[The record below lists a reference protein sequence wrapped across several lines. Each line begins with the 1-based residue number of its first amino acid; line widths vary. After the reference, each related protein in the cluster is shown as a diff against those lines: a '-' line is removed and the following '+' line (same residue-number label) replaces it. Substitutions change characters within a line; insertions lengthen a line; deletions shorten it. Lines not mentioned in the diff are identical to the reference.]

1 LYNQI
6 KEFRKKKQNDY
17 LNIQNLNQ
25 QNEYLKEKVEILQS
39 LGNEKV
45 LECIKQQKK
54 ILEYEQELEILRTT
68 VSKLSNNFLVQEN
81 AEIRELLELYQTQQ
95 TEKDKELLHRE
106 EEIKKYILKMQ
117 ETLTSREKEMNK
129 LKEEIQREQKK
140 IQIYFQTKEELHQE
154 KLQELEDLKYDFL
167 LQKNLLEE
175 EKKTF
180 YIEREEAEKKKEN
193 VEELRKEKKN
203 TKKVQVSKL
212 VSSVSTPEIPSSP
225 LLKIVPTM
233 TPITLIGDSEFGNVV
248 SSPRPKSD
256 TSTDSTAPLSP
267 KRKISSTSI
276 HFAALRDLYE
286 NKSRTNSPRGTES
299 PRRKMSMN
307 STSFKDSDTKT
318 KKKSLELNL
327 KSVDLN
333 INTEFNTTNNMVSK
347 TPRIVPTNT
356 SSLLQKFYKGIKDE
370 KLDLSKTKLS
380 SIEIHQLCV
389 ALQDNTSVKYLN
401 LESTGINNKN
411 LNHVAMMLSKNKSIV
426 ELNLAGNE
434 ISNWN
439 LISNALLNNQ
449 TICKIDF
456 GNVNE
461 KDVQLVELI
470 QDKLISKE

>member
-1 LYNQI
+1 
-6 KEFRKKKQNDY
+6 
-17 LNIQNLNQ
+17 LNQ
-25 QNEYLKEKVEILQS
+25 QNEYLKEKVEILQN

-54 ILEYEQELEILRTT
+54 ILSYEQELEILRTT
-68 VSKLSNNFLVQEN
+68 VSKLSNNYLVQEN
-81 AEIRELLELYQTQQ
+81 AEIRDLLELYQTQQ

-167 LQKNLLEE
+167 LQKNLFEE
-175 EKKTF
+175 EKKNF
-180 YIEREEAEKKKEN
+180 E
-193 VEELRKEKKN
+193 EKKN
-203 TKKVQVSKL
+203 EDSRKKISKKISATKIVSE
-212 VSSVSTPEIPSSP
+212 SVPSSP
-225 LLKIVPTM
+225 IMKTVPTM
-233 TPITLIGDSEFGNVV
+233 TPITLNGDGSSEFEG
-248 SSPRPKSD
+248 SKSD
-256 TSTDSTAPLSP
+256 TTTTETPPPLSP
-267 KRKISSTSI
+267 KRKISSTSM

-286 NKSRTNSPRGTES
+286 NKSRGNSPRSQQTDS
-299 PRRKMSMN
+299 PRRK
-307 STSFKDSDTKT
+307 TSFKQEKEINFVSETTSK

-327 KSVDLN
+327 KNVDLN
-333 INTEFNTTNNMVSK
+333 ITDTNLIPK
-347 TPRIVPTNT
+347 TPRVVPTNT

-370 KLDLSKTKLS
+370 TLDLSKTKLS

-401 LESTGINNKN
+401 LESTGITNKH
-411 LNHVAMMLSKNKSIV
+411 LNHVATMLSKNKSIV
-426 ELNLAGNE
+426 ELNLSGNE

-439 LISNALLNNQ
+439 LISNALLKNQ

-461 KDVQLVELI
+461 KDVQMVELI
-470 QDKLISKE
+470 QEKLMSKE